1 MLRFGQREG
10 PQLVHLGHVRQPA
23 RLLLLRAAH
32 RDRQHGQARVHA
44 EEHAEAAVAAVQF
57 HRDQPARH
65 RAHPGA
71 PVALDVLADDA
82 ELGQPLDQRPAD
94 LGPFPVRA
102 DDRHD
107 LLVDEPPDGD
117 EVLPLLVGELL
128 ADGEE
133 VRPEGFPEVRAR
145 RLRHCWLPSGVRSAS
160 RNASTIGGQAFGVRG
175 QLEVAAV
182 VDVQLAARYQPVHD
196 PRVDHRDDRV
206 VVAGQDQGG
215 RPQPRQPRQAGPAD
229 AGDQL
234 VVVAPGRAQ
243 ACRGVQ
249 QVTGQRPG
257 LRARCP
263 RTARRRC
270 GPRIPG
276 PGGVAA

>member
-1 MLRFGQREG
+1 M
-10 PQLVHLGHVRQPA
+10 
-23 RLLLLRAAH
+23 
-32 RDRQHGQARVHA
+32 HA

-71 PVALDVLADDA
+71 AVSLDVLADDA

-117 EVLPLLVGELL
+117 EVRPLLVGELL

-133 VRPEGFPEVRAR
+133 VRPEGFPEMHAR
-145 RLRHCWLPSGVRSAS
+145 HLRHRWLPFRAWPSGVVRSAS
-160 RNASTIGGQAFGVRG
+160 RNASTDRSDVFGVGG

-182 VDVQLAARYQPVHD
+182 INMQLTVGYQPVHD
-196 PRVDHRDDRV
+196 PRVDQRDDRV
-206 VVAGQDQGG
+206 VVTGQDQGG
-215 RPQPRQPRQAGPAD
+215 LSQPR
-229 AGDQL
+229 
-234 VVVAPGRAQ
+234 
-243 ACRGVQ
+243 
-249 QVTGQRPG
+249 
-257 LRARCP
+257 
-263 RTARRRC
+263 
-270 GPRIPG
+270 
-276 PGGVAA
+276 